1 MRQFENNIK
10 LLKMKSTLIIL
21 GCVAYSALAV
31 STSIKEKLGQAKKNA
46 LAEQACT
53 CTLSGAVGAGNG
65 LPSLGQGVYAGSSQS
80 AEVSEGQAVMSVPD
94 TQYSEVCQQA
104 VCECNS
110 QTQAAVLS
118 ATRTRVYTVN
128 GTVDAAESDI
138 FAAQGTA
145 QQASSGSKRHQ
156 AASVLN
162 NVGSTAS
169 GASQACVQ
177 LCTASA

>member
-53 CTLSGAVGAGNG
+53 CSLSGLPGAGHG
-65 LPSLGQGVYAGSSQS
+65 LPNLSQGVYAGSSES
-80 AEVSEGQAVMSVPD
+80 SEVAQGQAIMSVRD

-110 QTQAAVLS
+110 Q
-118 ATRTRVYTVN
+118 
-128 GTVDAAESDI
+128 
-138 FAAQGTA
+138 
-145 QQASSGSKRHQ
+145 
-156 AASVLN
+156 
-162 NVGSTAS
+162 
-169 GASQACVQ
+169 
-177 LCTASA
+177 